1 MENQEN
7 EIGDSEPEKVAE
19 DLRKVEQRFSSL
31 LMATSEVLYQMSH
44 DWSEMLL
51 LNSRGFLKNT
61 EKPDANWLQEYI
73 PQEDQS
79 QVTGAIT
86 EAIRTKSVF
95 ELEHRVWLKDGR
107 IGWTFSRA
115 IPVLDDNG
123 EIIEWIGSAN
133 DITERKKTEELIRN
147 TKEQYDLIFNTV
159 NEGFALYKAI
169 RDENGN
175 LFDIL
180 VLEINPA
187 GAKQN
192 GVKRED
198 QIGKTWRQVWNGDI
212 PDSLFEIY
220 RQADESNKPINFEHF
235 SPITDRWYSN
245 SLNKIDKDRF
255 SVVFFDITELK
266 KVGYELS
273 QTRNN
278 LEVKVQERTS
288 ELIEVNELLN
298 QNAKQINIL
307 NRTITVANGSKDVEE
322 LAREVIIIL
331 LDMMDFDGGGLYLIY
346 ENEKVAKIVYSQGL
360 SQEFIKCIDNIDISQ
375 MPYKEVL
382 LNGNSFFF
390 DKSDISK
397 IDSDCLGEY
406 DVIVAVPVFSMNKII
421 GSFNLASKKR
431 GPILDEEKNILN
443 SIGREIG
450 TTITKLIYESEMERL
465 IGELKRSNAD
475 LQHFAYVASHDLQEP
490 LRTIASF
497 TQLLVKRYREKL
509 DNDAVEFMDLIV
521 DASTL
526 MQQMIIDLLEYS
538 RIGTQE
544 RIFAQINTADLVE
557 QVRIGLRDL
566 IERNHA
572 EVTYDSLPVLIIGKD
587 HLHRVF
593 QNLIGNAIK
602 FRKTEIP
609 PKVHVSSKINGNE
622 YIFSVS
628 DNGIGIEKKYYD
640 RIFTIFQRLHTRD
653 KYEGT
658 GMGLA
663 IIKRIVESYK
673 GRIWVE
679 STPGVGST
687 FFFTIPI
694 DKIIANE

>member
-1 MENQEN
+1 MEDKEN
-7 EIGDSEPEKVAE
+7 PNRENIPDKVAE
-19 DLRKVEQRFSSL
+19 DLRKIGQRFSSL
-31 LMATSEVLYQMSH
+31 LMATSEVLYQMSP
-44 DWSEMLL
+44 DWSEMIQ

-61 EKPDANWLQEYI
+61 EKPNSNWLHEYI
-73 PQEDQS
+73 PPDDQPR
-79 QVTGAIT
+79 VTRAIN

-95 ELEHRVWLKDGR
+95 ELEHHVWQEDGS

-115 IPVLDDNG
+115 LPVLDENG
-123 EIIEWIGSAN
+123 EIVEWIGSAN
-133 DITERKKTEELIRN
+133 NITRRKKAEEQMRAA
-147 TKEQYDLIFNTV
+147 KEQYDLLFNSV

-169 RDENGN
+169 RDENN
-175 LFDIL
+175 RLYDIQ

-187 GAKQN
+187 GAAHT
-192 GVKRED
+192 GVKRDD
-198 QIGKTWRQVWNGDI
+198 QTGKTWLQLWDGDI

-220 RQADESNKPINFEHF
+220 RQVDESGTPQYFEHF
-235 SPITDRWYSN
+235 SPITNRWYSN
-245 SLNKIDKDRF
+245 SLNKIDYDRF
-255 SVVFFDITELK
+255 AVVFFDITELK
-266 KVGYELS
+266 RVSAELN
-273 QTRNN
+273 QIRNS
-278 LEVKVQERTS
+278 LEAKVQERTS
-288 ELIEVNELLN
+288 ELIEVNELLK
-298 QNAKQINIL
+298 QNANQLNIL

-331 LDMMDFDGGGLYLIY
+331 LDMMDFDGGGLYLIFEK
-346 ENEKVAKIVYSQGL
+346 ENIAKIVYSKGL
-360 SQEFIKCIDNIDISQ
+360 SGEFIKCIDNIDLNQ
-375 MPYKEVL
+375 MPYNEVL
-382 LNGNSFFF
+382 VNGNSFFF
-390 DKSDISK
+390 DKADISK
-397 IDSDCLGEY
+397 IGSDCLNEY
-406 DVIVAVPVFSMNKII
+406 DVIVAVPVYSMNKII

-431 GPILDEEKNILN
+431 GPIGDEEKKILN

-450 TTITKLIYESEMERL
+450 TTITKLMYESEMERL

-497 TQLLVKRYREKL
+497 TQLLVKRYRENL
-509 DNDAVEFMDLIV
+509 DNDAIEFMDLIV

-538 RIGTQE
+538 RIGTQGNKLM
-544 RIFAQINTADLVE
+544 QINTVELVE
-557 QVRIGLRDL
+557 QVRFSLKDL
-566 IERNHA
+566 IERNQA
-572 EVTYDSLPVLIIGKD
+572 EVTYDTLPVLNIGKD
-587 HLHRVF
+587 HFHRVF

-602 FRKTEIP
+602 FRKAEVP
-609 PKVHVSSKINGNE
+609 PKVHVSSRKDGNE

-628 DNGIGIEKKYYD
+628 DNGIGIEDKYFD

-687 FFFTIPI
+687 FYFTIPYF
-694 DKIIANE
+694 DSAQ